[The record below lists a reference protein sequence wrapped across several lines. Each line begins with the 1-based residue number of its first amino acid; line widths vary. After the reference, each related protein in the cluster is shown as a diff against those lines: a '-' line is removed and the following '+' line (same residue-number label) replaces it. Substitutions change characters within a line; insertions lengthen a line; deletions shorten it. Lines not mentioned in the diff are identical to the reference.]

1 MTIINI
7 AMISITII
15 NFMIFVIIIVVIN
28 YFIKHIL

>member
-15 NFMIFVIIIVVIN
+15 NFMMFVIIIVVIN